1 MKVEN
6 GHPVVSVV
14 VPFHDRERHIA
25 ACIESLLGQEDVG
38 GAHEIVLVDNRSTD
52 GSLAIARR
60 YPGLVLL
67 EEPVPGAY
75 AARNTG
81 IRRARAPIV
90 AFTDADCVAD
100 RRWLRSILD
109 GMADPGVALL
119 VGQCLYPP
127 EASRLLHLLGAWEN
141 AKAEHV
147 LGLSETVHRFAWAN
161 NMAVRAS
168 VFAEIGLFEEWPRAA
183 DSELVHRLAARRP
196 DLRAAFR
203 RSMKVT
209 HLEFLRARDRARRLR
224 LYTRTNARIPTFREL
239 PARARLAVLARLVL
253 GRRGRAE

>member
-1 MKVEN
+1 
-6 GHPVVSVV
+6 
-14 VPFHDRERHIA
+14 
-25 ACIESLLGQEDVG
+25 
-38 GAHEIVLVDNRSTD
+38 
-52 GSLAIARR
+52 
-60 YPGLVLL
+60 
-67 EEPVPGAY
+67 
-75 AARNTG
+75 
-81 IRRARAPIV
+81 V
-90 AFTDADCVAD
+90 ALTDADCVAD

-109 GMADPGVALL
+109 GMADPRVAIL

-147 LGLSETVHRFAWAN
+147 LGLPQSAHRFAWAN

-253 GRRGRAE
+253 GDRGRSE